1 MNENEDEVL
10 NTFHLKILV
19 EGDLYKRVTAIT
31 EGTKIKDIKKAR
43 ETLIENFLNN
53 LPDRFKKVPN
63 YEKVVRDTLARTEEN
78 IKKLNQ
84 RER

>member
-1 MNENEDEVL
+1 MDDDEVL

-31 EGTKIKDIKKAR
+31 EGTKIKDIEKTR
-43 ETLIENFLNN
+43 EILIENFLNN
-53 LPDRFKKVPN
+53 LPDRFKKIPN
-63 YEKVVRDTLARTEEN
+63 YEKIVRDTLAKTEEN
-78 IKKLNQ
+78 IRKLNQ